1 MRSGDDGRR
10 YGCAVSS
17 EQGPEGRELD
27 RRYRLVPFDGGDA
40 SLAAGLV
47 ALWTSTGALAAEA
60 ARRRVAEAAYVALD
74 DSDGVIGV
82 STIRLGQNAHLG
94 LPMWSYRTFVSPAH
108 REGDIAFLLLH
119 RTRDLLVE
127 RRREGVDTRAAGMLM
142 EVQNE
147 ILKRA
152 RNEAVWR
159 TTRFTF
165 IGEDE
170 VGAHHRVF
178 FFPGARPPLARSGA
192 PSTPAARRD
201 DEVDA
206 GGGWLSRLGNLPQL
220 GSRRVW
226 LLRAGPDGTPGGP
239 EAAEAAFRELS
250 GEPGPGDGQPLGVVA
265 LIADRAESERW
276 AEAQPAGSAF
286 VYAGF
291 TPTGEQVRIGWFEGA
306 TIGPGLR

>member
-1 MRSGDDGRR
+1 
-10 YGCAVSS
+10 VSS

-27 RRYRLVPFDGGDA
+27 RRYRLVPFDGADA

-47 ALWTSTGALAAEA
+47 ALWTSTGALAPEA

-74 DSDGVIGV
+74 ESDGVVGV
-82 STIRLGQNAHLG
+82 STIRLAQNAHLG

-127 RRREGVDTRAAGMLM
+127 RRGGGVDTRAAGMLM

-178 FFPGARPPLARSGA
+178 FFPGARPPLARDGA
-192 PSTPAARRD
+192 AERAGRRD
-201 DEVDA
+201 GEVEA
-206 GGGWLSRLGNLPQL
+206 GRGWLAAIGTLPQL
-220 GSRRVW
+220 GSRPLW
-226 LLRAGPDGTPGGP
+226 LLRAGPTGEPGGP
-239 EAAEAAFRELS
+239 AEAEEAFRELAARS
-250 GEPGPGDGQPLGVVA
+250 EQGEGRPLGVVA
-265 LIADRAESERW
+265 LISGRAETERW
-276 AEAQPAGSAF
+276 PEAQPAGSAF

-291 TPTGEQVRIGWFEGA
+291 APTGEQVRIGWFEGA